1 MASRNYHR
9 FEARCYKKASSF
21 QTVWHPLTR
30 ETSKQQMQNVTTCH
44 LYFLSKILQDSLLTR
59 RLNQSIAAL
68 IGLSGRCDKVIE
80 LFSLAGLEV
89 LKSIPHNH
97 TLVVKFYKSMFLA
110 CSDYQTEILLN
121 FALYLVLRQHDV
133 VEGLELLKSKANKP
147 QFQSSV
153 MHKAHMA
160 LFEALLYQPKKTE
173 STVIQAVDIF
183 DSEDE
188 DENIFSHSRPMKNI
202 LDFSLKRSLVLF
214 EEVFSK
220 AAVWDQFVPTY
231 YEVLQQ
237 NKDKNTVRIF
247 LEEYRDRN
255 PLNPNTH
262 RYLYHYL
269 KTNSSTDEEK
279 MKVLEDL
286 IKLDPTSEYVDDL
299 VDLKSKSGSNAS
311 LVRLLVEKLDHSAF
325 MFDEKTWTQLTSVL
339 NTGYNVK
346 KEPGSSADTDLQHAL
361 QLCWKE
367 RKTWWPKYH
376 FRIKRNFMFSDE
388 LKTVMLCKAQIAEYF
403 LGKGNDFS
411 IEVRRKYQPS
421 DCEGKNEEIL
431 KELPD
436 KRTPLKRRTTT
447 SNRGKESDNA
457 KRKRKNHSEFK
468 SMFHL
473 TL

>member
-1 MASRNYHR
+1 MASHNHHR

-30 ETSKQQMQNVTTCH
+30 ETSKLQMRNLTTRH

-59 RLNQSIAAL
+59 RLNQGIAAL

-80 LFSLAGLEV
+80 LFSLAGLEI

-110 CSDYQTEILLN
+110 CSDYQAEILLN

-133 VEGLELLKSKANKP
+133 VEGLELLKSKANIP
-147 QFQSSV
+147 QFQSSH
-153 MHKAHMA
+153 MHKAYMA

-173 STVIQAVDIF
+173 STEIQAVDIF

-188 DENIFSHSRPMKNI
+188 DENIFSQSRPMKNI

-214 EEVFSK
+214 EEIFSK
-220 AAVWDQFVPTY
+220 PAVWDQFVPTY
-231 YEVLQQ
+231 VEVLQQ
-237 NKDKNTVRIF
+237 NEDKNTVRKF
-247 LEEYRDRN
+247 LEEYRDKN
-255 PLNPNTH
+255 PLNPNAH

-279 MKVLEDL
+279 KKVLENL
-286 IKLDPTSEYVDDL
+286 IKLDRTSEYVEDL
-299 VDLKSKSGSNAS
+299 VEIKSKSGDKAS
-311 LVRLLVEKLDHSAF
+311 PVQLLFEKLDHSAF
-325 MFDEKTWTQLTSVL
+325 MFDEKTWTQLNTVL
-339 NTGYNVK
+339 NTGYKVK
-346 KEPGSSADTDLQHAL
+346 KEPGSSVEAGLQHAL

-376 FRIKRNFMFSDE
+376 FKIKRNFTFSDE
-388 LKTVMLCKAQIAEYF
+388 LKTVMLCKAEIAEYF

-411 IEVRRKYQPS
+411 IEVRRKYQPD
-421 DCEGKNEEIL
+421 DCEKNEEIL

-436 KRTPLKRRTTT
+436 KGTPLKRRTKT
-447 SNRGKESDNA
+447 SNRDTNSDNA
-457 KRKRKNHSEFK
+457 KRKNDGKFK